1 MGNICSTIIRK
12 MLAPGSLKEVN
23 FYCEHY
29 KISPKEF
36 LEYFRSFIRKNARFG
51 TSELYNFFLKNDNSG
66 FKSVFGLFMTR
77 FLNE

>member
-1 MGNICSTIIRK
+1 
-12 MLAPGSLKEVN
+12 MLSPGSLREVT

-51 TSELYNFFLKNDNSG
+51 TSELYNFFLDRNVK
-66 FKSVFGLFMTR
+66 GL
-77 FLNE
+77 